1 MHSVR
6 FQYKSIFL
14 FLFDSDRYVF
24 IKEIQRCCENGDFN
38 GVYKVIIPIVGKL
51 ASDRDNSIR
60 ATLLDQ
66 FEYIARV
73 YELL

>member
-1 MHSVR
+1 MLWKR
-6 FQYKSIFL
+6 G
-14 FLFDSDRYVF
+14 FD
-24 IKEIQRCCENGDFN
+24 